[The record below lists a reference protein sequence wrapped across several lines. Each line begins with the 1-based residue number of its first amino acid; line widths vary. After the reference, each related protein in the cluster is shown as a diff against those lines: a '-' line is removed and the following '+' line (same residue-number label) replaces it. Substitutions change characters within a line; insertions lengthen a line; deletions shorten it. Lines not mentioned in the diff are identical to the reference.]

1 MNGRVVPRRSLR
13 CLRPDEL
20 AASNASDIIKRA
32 QFDETI
38 IDKLVNSFSLLPK

>member
-1 MNGRVVPRRSLR
+1 MNGQVVPRRSLR

-32 QFDETI
+32 QFDEAVI
-38 IDKLVNSFSLLPK
+38 AKIGN